1 MSQPPDSP
9 RFAPRILVQF
19 DRADRR
25 YRPLDPIAVRY
36 QVEGVADD
44 RVRAIE
50 QSVLWYTEGKGDED
64 LGVLSFDRIG
74 FATGAHRSRR
84 SDDDTTRTPS
94 PTDVADAASP
104 LATGSLTVR
113 LPVSPLSY
121 EGLAVKISW
130 CVRVRVFFSRP
141 PRVPARDGSS
151 VRVSPPRDF
160 VSEHVFLVGQLPPA
174 ECLSE
179 TRTA

>member
-50 QSVLWYTEGKGDED
+50 QSVLWYTEGKGEED
-64 LGVLSFDRIG
+64 LGVHFFQRLTDRRTVAAAAREGSF
-74 FATGAHRSRR
+74 
-84 SDDDTTRTPS
+84 
-94 PTDVADAASP
+94 AAQ
-104 LATGSLTVR
+104 
-113 LPVSPLSY
+113 LPRSPLSY
-121 EGLAVKISW
+121 EGVIVKIRW
-130 CVRVRVFFSRP
+130 CVRVRLFFT
-141 PRVPARDGSS
+141 AA
-151 VRVSPPRDF
+151 RDF
-160 VSEHVFLVGQLPPA
+160 VSEHVFDVGAVPPTPLPGSGRP
-174 ECLSE
+174 
-179 TRTA
+179 